1 MPTFREHLDGIQA
14 SVDEAWRRCH
24 DACAESD
31 AKNRKI
37 AEMQDRL
44 REVELVLGS
53 IVEWAE
59 EPVKELRPDH
69 PDPQGDVIRKLK
81 EQVRRLLGR

>member
-1 MPTFREHLDGIQA
+1 MPTYKEHLDGIQA

-31 AKNRKI
+31 AKNRKV

-44 REVELVLGS
+44 REVELVLGN
-53 IVEWAE
+53 VLEWAM
-59 EPVKELRPDH
+59 EPVKELLPDS
-69 PDPQGDVIRKLK
+69 PDPEGPVTRKLK
-81 EQVRRLLGR
+81 EQVRRILGQ

>member
-1 MPTFREHLDGIQA
+1 MPTFQEHLDGIQE
-14 SVDEAWRRCH
+14 SVNEAWRRCH

-37 AEMQDRL
+37 AEMEERL
-44 REVELVLGS
+44 REVELVLGN

-59 EPVKELRPDH
+59 EPVNESLPDNPH
-69 PDPQGDVIRKLK
+69 PHGNAIRECKK
-81 EQVRRLLGR
+81 RVRRILGR